1 MRTHARA
8 NKSTV
13 AYVHVAINLNE
24 TAGRQAF
31 QLEGS
36 GSVLNAVTPPG
47 DRNKTPII
55 ATGNHPQDTHLRT
68 TGVCGVLCQYFCK
81 DVVGKTSE
89 ACGNSVTSSSCVDRR
104 GDGWGTT

>member
-1 MRTHARA
+1 MHTHVRA

-36 GSVLNAVTPPG
+36 GSVLNAVTPG
-47 DRNKTPII
+47 
-55 ATGNHPQDTHLRT
+55 GL
-68 TGVCGVLCQYFCK
+68 
-81 DVVGKTSE
+81 E
-89 ACGNSVTSSSCVDRR
+89 
-104 GDGWGTT
+104 